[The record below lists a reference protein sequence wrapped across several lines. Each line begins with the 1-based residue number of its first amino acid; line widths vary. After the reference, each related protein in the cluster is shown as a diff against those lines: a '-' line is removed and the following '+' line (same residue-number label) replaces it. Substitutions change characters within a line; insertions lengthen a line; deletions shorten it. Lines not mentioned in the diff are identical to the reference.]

1 MSAVTVSTA
10 APPACV
16 ACGAPPVSRL
26 TLRNGAPLLCCP
38 RCGLG
43 WWPWPAFEPAEF
55 YDVDYFQSDQAPKG
69 YNDYRSLEP
78 GVRRTA
84 RARLRRIARLAAPPG
99 RLFEIGCGTGVFL
112 DEARA
117 AGWQAAGLEVS
128 PYAAAAA
135 RQRGLDVQAVG
146 IEQLAPD
153 CAGTCDCVVMWDV
166 IEHLRDPAGALRAAV
181 RLLRPGGV
189 LALSTGDLGSWCAR
203 LSGSRW
209 HLFNLPEH
217 LFFFTRPSLA
227 RLVSAAGAQVRTMVS
242 EVNWVP
248 IAYLSERLAK
258 SLRGAPA
265 ARPAESRAA
274 WARWVVPATL
284 FDVVGVYAVR
294 QPG

>member
-1 MSAVTVSTA
+1 MSALVVHAA
-10 APPACV
+10 APAACV
-16 ACGAPPVSRL
+16 ACGARP
-26 TLRNGAPLLCCP
+26 TTGFALRNGAPLLRCP
-38 RCGLG
+38 GCGLG
-43 WWPWPAFEPAEF
+43 WWSWPAFEPAEF
-55 YDVDYFQSDQAPKG
+55 YDADYFQSDRAPKG
-69 YNDYRSLEP
+69 YNDYRSLEA

-84 RARLRRIARLAAPPG
+84 RARLKRIARLIRPPG

-117 AGWQAAGLEVS
+117 AGWQVAGLEVS
-128 PYAAAAA
+128 HYAAAVA

-153 CAGTCDCVVMWDV
+153 HAETCDCVALWDV

-203 LSGSRW
+203 LSGPRW

-217 LFFFTRPSLA
+217 LFFFTRPALA
-227 RLVSAAGAQVRTMVS
+227 RLVAAAGAQVRTMVN

-248 IAYLSERLAK
+248 MAYLSERLAK
-258 SLRGAPA
+258 SLRGATAASPA
-265 ARPAESRAA
+265 GPRA
-274 WARWVVPATL
+274 WSRWVVPATL
-284 FDVVGVYAVR
+284 FDVVGVYSVR
-294 QPG
+294 LPS